1 MSALQPNKAAAG
13 TKTTATPAP
22 EPQAEIQNPAAVADF
37 FDSITK
43 IELESVVNSTK
54 GPSLQRITFGPGTD
68 PTSILPGL
76 KALDP
81 TAKVRTEF
89 YSGKGG
95 KRDNKTATVIDLSI
109 KVNDYG
115 GTIDLDALT
124 TDGEDIIIAVWKNK
138 TQDVKNEILALG
150 RLSEANAEKI
160 KTAFAEKKTVR
171 VRLDEEEY
179 FGANYWTN
187 DKAEFCLDSLTAAPP
202 AAATGPEPEPKKEA

>member
-43 IELESVVNSTK
+43 IELETVI
-54 GPSLQRITFGPGTD
+54 GGALQRITFGPGTD

-81 TAKVRTEF
+81 TAQVRTEF

-95 KRDNKTATVIDLSI
+95 KRDNKTATLKAMNIRVTDTGAFIDISAYDPEGTKIAIVVSKKKAPTFLADLTALGKLSDETLAEI
-109 KVNDYG
+109 Q
-115 GTIDLDALT
+115 ALY
-124 TDGEDIIIAVWKNK
+124 DNKKGDIII
-138 TQDVKNEILALG
+138 L
-150 RLSEANAEKI
+150 
-160 KTAFAEKKTVR
+160 
-171 VRLDEEEY
+171 
-179 FGANYWTN
+179 
-187 DKAEFCLDSLTAAPP
+187 DKAERIGVAYWTTDDGKNFLESFSPEPP
-202 AAATGPEPEPKKEA
+202 APAKPAEPKKED

>member
-1 MSALQPNKAAAG
+1 MIAPA
-13 TKTTATPAP
+13 PAP
-22 EPQAEIQNPAAVADF
+22 EPQAEIQSPIDVADLIA
-37 FDSITK
+37 DLIAHIESIRVPAILNK
-43 IELESVVNSTK
+43 CQMDL
-54 GPSLQRITFGPGTD
+54 TFGPGTN
-68 PTSILPGL
+68 PMAIAPGL
-76 KALDP
+76 KAMDP
-81 TAKVRTEF
+81 SVKLKTEF
-89 YSGKGG
+89 FTKGG
-95 KRDNKTATVIDLSI
+95 FGKKDNKTATVIDLSI

-187 DKAEFCLDSLTAAPP
+187 DKGEFCLDSLTAAPP

>member
-1 MSALQPNKAAAG
+1 MNALQPNKAAA
-13 TKTTATPAP
+13 TKTTATPAL
-22 EPQAEIQNPAAVADF
+22 EPQAEIQSPADVADLIACIV
-37 FDSITK
+37 SIQVPTILNK
-43 IELESVVNSTK
+43 CQMDL
-54 GPSLQRITFGPGTD
+54 TFGPGTN
-68 PTSILPGL
+68 PMAIAPGL
-76 KALDP
+76 KAMDSNVIL
-81 TAKVRTEF
+81 KTEF
-89 YSGKGG
+89 FTKGG
-95 KRDNKTATVIDLSI
+95 FGKKDNKTATVIDLSI

-115 GTIDLDALT
+115 GMIDLDALT
-124 TDGEDIIIAVWKNK
+124 ADGEDIIIAIWKNK

-187 DKAEFCLDSLTAAPP
+187 DKGEFCLDSLTAAPP